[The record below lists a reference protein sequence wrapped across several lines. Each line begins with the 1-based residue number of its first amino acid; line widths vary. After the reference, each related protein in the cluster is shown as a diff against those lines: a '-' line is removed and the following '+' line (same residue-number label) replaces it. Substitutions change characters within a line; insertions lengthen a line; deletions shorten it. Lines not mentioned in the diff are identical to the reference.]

1 METSFIISSMR
12 YSTAILIAGITGTT
26 AALARAGVRQPG
38 KQLPGDRLVRRAV
51 LTRTIACDIPSPP
64 SAVWPWLAQMGAGRA
79 GWYAFDRIDNGG
91 VPSASEVIPALQRIV
106 PGDTL
111 ASSAGGA
118 PPFVVTQAVPGRALV
133 TVLRSR
139 GGHLRVSYAYVLEPT
154 GSGGTRLTARLR
166 MGGRPLLPSLLAA
179 PVVLAAHEAGQRRQ
193 FARLRRRISA
203 LPAPHR

>member
-1 METSFIISSMR
+1 MWMGCAWSGRFWPRVAQPSKASGSAQASS
-12 YSTAILIAGITGTT
+12 S
-26 AALARAGVRQPG
+26 
-38 KQLPGDRLVRRAV
+38 
-51 LTRTIACDIPSPP
+51 
-64 SAVWPWLAQMGAGRA
+64 
-79 GWYAFDRIDNGG
+79 
-91 VPSASEVIPALQRIV
+91 
-106 PGDTL
+106 

-139 GGHLRVSYAYVLEPT
+139 GGHLRVSYAYLLEST
-154 GSGGTRLTARLR
+154 VSGGTRLTARLR

-179 PVVLAAHEAGQRRQ
+179 PVVLAAHEVGQRRQ